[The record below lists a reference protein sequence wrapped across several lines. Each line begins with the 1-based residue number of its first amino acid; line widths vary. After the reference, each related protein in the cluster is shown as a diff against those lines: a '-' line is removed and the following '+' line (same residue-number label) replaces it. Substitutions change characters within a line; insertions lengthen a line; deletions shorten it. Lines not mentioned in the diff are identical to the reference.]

1 MAAAEKERADALF
14 QEASDLQAEIAN
26 LRASHKEALR
36 KAREAKEA
44 IAFRWEQ
51 DIGHRDGGHV
61 ETTAQFWQRF
71 HVDEFLHCLLGHVRR
86 RIE

>member
-14 QEASDLQAEIAN
+14 QEASDLQAEIAT

-44 IAFRWEQ
+44 KAFISKVQNQ
-51 DIGHRDGGHV
+51 DGQD
-61 ETTAQFWQRF
+61 
-71 HVDEFLHCLLGHVRR
+71 
-86 RIE
+86 